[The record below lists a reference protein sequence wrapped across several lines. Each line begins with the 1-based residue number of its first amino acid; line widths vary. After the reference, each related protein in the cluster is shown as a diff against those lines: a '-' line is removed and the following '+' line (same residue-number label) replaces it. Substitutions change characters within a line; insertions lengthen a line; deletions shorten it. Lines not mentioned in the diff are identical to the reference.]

1 MHGFDQQ
8 QGDQLGQHGKCPFIH
23 PFAESPCFHGRFKLL
38 FGFTENRDIADRQN
52 KQLYQLVGQGVTFH
66 RTRQIDICHV
76 CQHRRDKQQNRI
88 HFQRDLQGEKHP
100 GRGLNNAL
108 TLNFPR
114 QCQPD
119 KQDKNI
125 QFQHRQQ

>member
-1 MHGFDQQ
+1 M
-8 QGDQLGQHGKCPFIH
+8 GQHGKGPFIH
-23 PFAESPCFHGRFKLL
+23 PFTESPSFHGSFKLL
-38 FGFTENRDIADRQN
+38 FGLTENRDIADRQN
-52 KQLYQLVGQGVTFH
+52 KQLNQLVGQGVALH
-66 RTRQIDICHV
+66 GTRQIDICHI

-88 HFQRDLQGEKHP
+88 HFQRDLLGEKHAC
-100 GRGLNNAL
+100 RGLHNAL
-108 TLNFPR
+108 AFEFPR

>member
-52 KQLYQLVGQGVTFH
+52 KQLYQFIGQGITFH

-119 KQDKNI
+119 KQDENI